1 MSGQTWFGIYSTGNA
16 PDLQGTSGSEAN
28 FGGYKEIVLDNL
40 VIERV
45 DEDINK
51 ETLQGLI
58 DKAEG
63 LERTD
68 YDKDAWKVLADA
80 VVNAKVAVNKD
91 KTDAQDIQT
100 AYYELKAA
108 LDYVEGYK
116 LDPEAKNDISVK
128 GAKATAFSEDNGT
141 YGIQHRK
148 SFLCTGW

>member
-1 MSGQTWFGIYSTGNA
+1 MSSLYAVALA
-16 PDLQGTSGSEAN
+16 PLTEISFLASGTSGSEAN

-91 KTDAQDIQT
+91 KTDAHDIQT
-100 AYYELKAA
+100 AYYEMKAT
-108 LDYVEGYK
+108 LDYMEGQ
-116 LDPEAKNDISVK
+116 D
-128 GAKATAFSEDNGT
+128 
-141 YGIQHRK
+141 RK
-148 SFLCTGW
+148 SVV

>member
-1 MSGQTWFGIYSTGNA
+1 MGPDQDGHYERLITGDMSGQTWFGIYSTGNA

-91 KTDAQDIQT
+91 KTDAQVFRLFT
-100 AYYELKAA
+100 M
-108 LDYVEGYK
+108 
-116 LDPEAKNDISVK
+116 S
-128 GAKATAFSEDNGT
+128 
-141 YGIQHRK
+141 
-148 SFLCTGW
+148 